1 LITAIDIAGKF
12 AWEQTELKFA
22 VVDVDGRAHGIA
34 QAPWFDKDA
43 VWVATPKN
51 DGTDEVQV
59 TWRTMEPQAE
69 PESSWAAQPP
79 RDQVATEKR
88 GDGPS

>member
-1 LITAIDIAGKF
+1 
-12 AWEQTELKFA
+12 
-22 VVDVDGRAHGIA
+22 VDVDGRAHGIA
-34 QAPWFDKDA
+34 QTLWFGQDA
-43 VWVATPKN
+43 IWVATPKN

-79 RDQVATEKR
+79 HPPGAT
-88 GDGPS
+88 PSS